1 MRSAKQQLATD
12 IAGVKAQLAALTDIV
27 NAMATKQSEPPR
39 GSYTRQE
46 FQLRHHL
53 SERQYFKLKAA
64 GKGPREM
71 KTAIARG
78 IRISVEADAA
88 WVVEREAE
96 AAEAPK
102 RGRPRTVTVSTRS
115 TEGAAAPSQ
124 RAG

>member
-1 MRSAKQQLATD
+1 MGMSSAKQLATD
-12 IAGVKAQLAALTDIV
+12 IAEVKAQLAALTDIV
-27 NAMATKQSEPPR
+27 NAMATKQSEPSR
-39 GSYTRQE
+39 GSYTRPE

-71 KTAIARG
+71 KTGDRG
-78 IRISVEADAA
+78 VRISAEADAA
-88 WVVEREAE
+88 WTVEREAE
-96 AAEAPK
+96 ATEAPK
-102 RGRPRTVTVSTRS
+102 RRLPRTVSTRS